1 MNGRIDE
8 IAQRAS
14 GMAADDVVA
23 RVLAALEAGAPG
35 GADPG
40 SFEVLRTSHRAR
52 ALWTLHQCRR
62 YCPDFHFALV
72 VAPFFCFGA
81 SYMIAASLREA
92 RPRCD
97 RCEARD
103 AEIPDTCGSAAG
115 SADAPESDSARLR
128 AVLERLAG
136 DTRDALVADAR
147 ALVAADAFAD
157 GAATLRADLG
167 LARAK
172 AIVHLVR
179 PALEDDGFVVY
190 KEFYTKLRTSYAVRI
205 AFDSAPNQYASG
217 SLF

>member
-14 GMAADDVVA
+14 GMSADDVVA
-23 RVLAALEAGAPG
+23 RVLAALEAG
-35 GADPG
+35 GADPE
-40 SFEVLRTSHRAR
+40 SFEVFRTNHRAR

-62 YCPDFHFALV
+62 HCPDFHFALV
-72 VAPFFCFGA
+72 AAPFFCFGA
-81 SYMIAASLREA
+81 AYMITAVLREA

-97 RCEARD
+97 ACEARN
-103 AEIPDTCGSAAG
+103 AEILDTCGSAA
-115 SADAPESDSARLR
+115 SAADAAESDSARLC

-179 PALEDDGFVVY
+179 PALEADGFVVY

-205 AFDSAPNQYASG
+205 AFDSAPSPYASG